1 MNKHAYLI
9 IAHNQFEL
17 LETII
22 KMLDDE
28 RNDIYIHIDE
38 KVNDFDFEHFANIP
52 IHSKIMFS
60 PRVRITWGDY
70 SQVQSEM
77 VLLKTAFHNQDR
89 ENPYSYYHLISGV
102 DLPIKTNDEIYDFF
116 EQSYP
121 AEFVHFSP
129 ESECISAENRIK
141 YYHLFRKKR
150 NMLNKILAQSALL
163 FQKAVGINRLKGID
177 IIVKKGTNWFS
188 ITNNFVKYILSKE
201 EFINKT
207 FSNSYCC
214 DEVFVQTL
222 LFNSPFKGNLFIKE
236 QGNNQLACAR
246 LIDWQRGNPYVFTV
260 NDFDEIISSPAM
272 FARKFD
278 LNKDK
283 KIITKIHNY
292 IINESK
298 NNIS

>member
-38 KVNDFDFEHFANIP
+38 KVKDFDFAHFENIP
-52 IHSKIMFS
+52 VHSKLMFS

-70 SQVQSEM
+70 SQVRSET
-77 VLLKTAFHNQDR
+77 VLLKTAFENQDS
-89 ENPYSYYHLISGV
+89 EQPYSYYHLISGV
-102 DLPIKTNDEIYDFF
+102 DLPIKTNNEIYSFF
-116 EQSYP
+116 EQNYP
-121 AEFVHFSP
+121 AEFVHIA
-129 ESECISAENRIK
+129 SEAECKSAENRIK

-150 NMLNKILAQSALL
+150 NMLNKILAQAVLRL
-163 FQKAVGINRLKGID
+163 QKAVGVNRLRNTD
-177 IIVKKGTNWFS
+177 ISVKKGTNWFS
-188 ITNNFVKYILSKE
+188 ITNEFAAYLLQRE
-201 EFINKT
+201 DFINKT

-222 LFNSPFKGNLFIKE
+222 LYNSPFKENLFIKE
-236 QGNNQLACAR
+236 QGNNQFACAR
-246 LIDWQRGNPYVFTV
+246 LIDWQRGNPYVFTA

-283 KIITKIHNY
+283 AVIKKIKDY
-292 IINESK
+292 VKGKSNE
-298 NNIS
+298 